1 LKENQQLLR
10 VPMVRVDLEGLL
22 GAGVGLLEVTHA
34 VRHQSFTIEKTN
46 LLKSVQIVKYVQ

>member
-1 LKENQQLLR
+1 
-10 VPMVRVDLEGLL
+10 MVRVDLEGLL

-46 LLKSVQIVKYVQ
+46 LLKLVKIIIYVQW